1 MGGKQAAGR
10 QVLRGKANSSRDL
23 EITLSYKGEKGW
35 RGVSIVQ
42 GWLCRAGQLA
52 PVPHHFNGEKSR
64 GEARPLIIL
73 AEGDGQHVG
82 QQKDKPHIGAK
93 GLAMS
98 PGSSQLP
105 SCPGTRRTPG

>member
-35 RGVSIVQ
+35 G
-42 GWLCRAGQLA
+42 GEHCTGLA
-52 PVPHHFNGEKSR
+52 LPCGTPRTSSPPFQGEKSR
-64 GEARPLIIL
+64 GEASPVIFL
-73 AEGDGQHVG
+73 AEGDGQHAG